1 MGLTQKYRKGDRFIA
16 KLVDVLE
23 DEKGTR
29 YVLDLGGI
37 KADYTKEELVA
48 MEYVPVYE
56 STGEL
61 ENAGF
66 GIKRFAEGY
75 LCGYE
80 AAKRDVMKALGIRDE
95 AYGYKRAKRDVIEAL
110 EE

>member
-66 GIKRFAEGY
+66 ALKRFTDGY
-75 LCGYE
+75 FCGYE
-80 AAKRDVMKALGIRDE
+80 AAQHAVIKALGIKDE
-95 AYGYKRAKRDVIEAL
+95 SYGYERAKKKILEAL
-110 EE
+110 EG